1 VRPAAAFDLPR
12 GVVVPVRDIKLSL
25 LPGDHPF
32 AERNREAARANWQQ
46 EIAAKPAL
54 FDGRITLFASMHIA
68 DGVLSGTCHMT
79 DYSSFL
85 HWRRMRGAR
94 EGEHAYAHA
103 VIVAADGNLLAAR
116 MGDHT
121 ANAGRVYFAAGSFEP
136 EDIREGRIDVEANMA
151 REVAEETGLSLAA
164 MRPEAGYHIYSVESG
179 TVLIRRYYSDWSA
192 ERLAQAVREHVA
204 SQADPEI
211 DGPVILSPGSG
222 PNEDFADH
230 MNAIVDWHFGQRRI
244 NL

>member
-1 VRPAAAFDLPR
+1 VKPAAAFDLPR
-12 GVVVPVRDIKLSL
+12 GVIVPVRDIDLRM

-32 AERNREAARANWQQ
+32 AARNRAAAQANWER

-68 DGVLSGTCHMT
+68 DGVLAGAFHMT

-103 VIVAADGNLLAAR
+103 VIVARDGNLLAAR
-116 MGDHT
+116 MGGHT
-121 ANAGRVYFAAGSFEP
+121 ANEGRVYFAAGSFDP
-136 EDIREGRIDVEANMA
+136 DDIRDGRIDVEANMA
-151 REVAEETGLSLAA
+151 REVAEETGLLLAG

-179 TVLIRRYYSDWSA
+179 TVLMRRYHSDRTA
-192 ERLAQAVREHVA
+192 EELAAAVRAHVA
-204 SQADPEI
+204 AQADPEI
-211 DGPVILSPGSG
+211 EGPVILSPGSG

-230 MNAIVDWHFGQRRI
+230 MHAIVDWHFNRRQTGS
-244 NL
+244 